1 MCRYRLPSL
10 IILVL
15 FSSSVT
21 WAATL
26 GQARQLHDEG
36 RTEEALAMI
45 ESILSSDAA
54 GDEKAA
60 ALDLLGTIAVDKGY
74 FSMAK
79 QAWTQLV
86 DEYPDYAA
94 DNDVGTKL
102 RLVSALLMAEKPEEP
117 QEPQEPEE
125 PVAEA
130 VAPEAP
136 TAAPEPET
144 APRAKAVPAA
154 EAEPA
159 PTVAAAKES
168 SGLVFVAAK
177 GKPHD
182 AVTEA
187 SKRLVAYLRERGV
200 DATSPTEGIP
210 VVTDSKMVLPLLF
223 QKGQQEGAGSV
234 VLLTADFVTR
244 QKMSLECFLPEGATL
259 WKVKVSGGTGWKGR
273 SYSQTGIT
281 EPLLQRFL
289 EKLGKKIGGPGL
301 PVTLD

>member
-1 MCRYRLPSL
+1 MCRYRLLSL
-10 IILVL
+10 IVLVL
-15 FSSSVT
+15 FANSPVWSASVDT
-21 WAATL
+21 
-26 GQARQLHDEG
+26 ARQLHDEG
-36 RTEEALAMI
+36 RSDEALATI

-102 RLVSALLMAEKPEEP
+102 RLVSALLMAEKPE
-117 QEPQEPEE
+117 EPQEPEE

-200 DATSPTEGIP
+200 DATSPTGGIP

-234 VLLTADFVTR
+234 VLLTADFVTW